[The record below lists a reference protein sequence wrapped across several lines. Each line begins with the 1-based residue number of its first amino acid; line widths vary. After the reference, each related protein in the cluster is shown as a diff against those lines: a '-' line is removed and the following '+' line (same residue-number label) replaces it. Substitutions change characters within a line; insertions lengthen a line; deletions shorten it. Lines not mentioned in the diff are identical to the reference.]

1 MTDWITRLSDENART
16 ALGHRFEAL
25 ADEAFNVVRWTV
37 VVGFARFL
45 STQTGGI
52 WFSVIH
58 WALAGLLLAYIA
70 SRFLLRPEVPVFA
83 RTDTRWKRIVQ
94 TVLNILL
101 CMAAFIL
108 VMLALEILVDAI
120 ATYRFAPAAT

>member
-1 MTDWITRLSDENART
+1 MTDWIKRLSDENART

-58 WALAGLLLAYIA
+58 WSLAGLLLAYIA
-70 SRFLLRPEVPVFA
+70 SRFLLRPEVPIFA
-83 RTDTRWKRIVQ
+83 RVDRRWKQVVQ
-94 TVLNILL
+94 TTLNLAL
-101 CMAAFIL
+101 CMLAFMI
-108 VMLALEILVDAI
+108 VMMALNLLVDAM
-120 ATYRFAPAAT
+120 ATYRFAPVSG